1 MPGIDL
7 HDYSRTLIERFANP
21 GVRDTVARLCAYSSD
36 RIPKWLL
43 PVICDNLASDGPVR
57 LAAATV
63 ASWARYAEGVDEW
76 GEPIEVVDQLA
87 DSLVPIARSQHE
99 NPTAFIEITAVF
111 GDLAQQPRFVAGIP
125 LGAGFVAPQRSSGDA
140 GGVSAMTRG
149 LVIGESLIDI
159 VEQDGQITDEHVGGS
174 PLNVAV
180 GLARLGREVDF
191 LTHIGDDP
199 HGRRIAEYVNAAG
212 VQLVSG
218 SQTAARTA
226 TARLTVGEDGSADYV
241 FDLDWQLSGTPMVA
255 PPLFVHT
262 GSIAAV
268 QEPGCLAVAALV
280 DTYHVSAT
288 ITFDPNVRPS
298 LIVDRDLA
306 RERIEHLVERSDI
319 VKVSEEDLRWI
330 DPDRPPERIAANLA
344 GAGSRHCRGDD
355 G

>member
-1 MPGIDL
+1 
-7 HDYSRTLIERFANP
+7 
-21 GVRDTVARLCAYSSD
+21 
-36 RIPKWLL
+36 
-43 PVICDNLASDGPVR
+43 
-57 LAAATV
+57 
-63 ASWARYAEGVDEW
+63 
-76 GEPIEVVDQLA
+76 
-87 DSLVPIARSQHE
+87 
-99 NPTAFIEITAVF
+99 
-111 GDLAQQPRFVAGIP
+111 
-125 LGAGFVAPQRSSGDA
+125 
-140 GGVSAMTRG
+140 MTRG

-159 VEQDGQITDEHVGGS
+159 VERDGQTDDEHVGGS

-180 GLARLGREVDF
+180 GLSRLGREVDF
-191 LTHIGDDP
+191 LTRIGDDSR
-199 HGRRIAEYVNAAG
+199 GQRIAEYVNAAG

-226 TARLTVGEDGSADYV
+226 TARAAVGADGSADYM
-241 FDLDWQLSGTPMVA
+241 FDLDWRLSGTPPVA

-306 RERIEHLVERSDI
+306 RQRIEHLVERSDI

-330 DPDRPPERIAANLA
+330 DPDRPPERIAQTWLALGPSIVAVTMGDRGSAAVCAAGVARVAARPVQVVDTVGAGDAFMVGLIDALWGRGLLGAQRRAELA
-344 GAGSRHCRGDD
+344 GMDLDALTVALQVAGNAAALTVGRAGA
-355 G
+355 